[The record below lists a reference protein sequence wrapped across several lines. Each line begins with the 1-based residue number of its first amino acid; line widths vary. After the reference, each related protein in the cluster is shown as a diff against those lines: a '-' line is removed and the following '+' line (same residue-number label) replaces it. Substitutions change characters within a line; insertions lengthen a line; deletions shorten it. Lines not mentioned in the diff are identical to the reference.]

1 MTMYEIVD
9 IERNTVIYC
18 DQYNKAAEVAAAIAY
33 NKYYDC
39 NTTMARLVDIFVKDM
54 EYRSIHIK
62 EIYTI

>member
-1 MTMYEIVD
+1 MYEVVD

-18 DQYNKAAEVAAAIAY
+18 EFDDRAAEMAAAIAY

-39 NTTMARLVDIFVKDM
+39 NVTMADLVSIFAKDM
-54 EYRSIHIK
+54 EYRTIRIK